1 VDNASSGG
9 SQTFTVIANDG
20 QAENYT
26 ASQTFA
32 LTITGVNDP
41 PEISRIDDLTRD
53 EDTVISIPFTVTDV
67 DSDAL
72 TITVMS
78 SHQLTVADAS
88 SLTINGVQTSSYTNV
103 AVSISHSLTLDIL
116 PLSNTNGEVTITIV
130 VSDSGALTDFAKFA
144 LTISPVNDS
153 PTIADT
159 SADLTENSADGYS
172 VVTVHGSDIE
182 GDTLTYTITSGD
194 ENNAFTINNSG
205 EIKVNKQSELD
216 YESENKSYTLT
227 VMVSDGALSA
237 TATVLI
243 SLIDENEVPTIT
255 TIDNLSSNEYA
266 QTNPIPFTV
275 VDEDGDALN
284 IQVTSSNATVVAIDT
299 TDITLCHQT
308 CENSNTITLS
318 ASNALQQLSLTI
330 MPAKDG
336 VADITVTVSDGE
348 LSASSSFKL
357 TVINVNITPV
367 ISSIAD
373 TSMDEDDLSK
383 DIGFTVY
390 DADCD
395 GRNVTLTVVT
405 DNSSLLPTNAN
416 NISIASNGLTY
427 SLNADQSESVT
438 LSVTPLS
445 NQFGSCGITITVTDA
460 NNATATS
467 HFTLTVNKLEDDS
480 PELSTISNDTIDED
494 KPHQTTV
501 DVMDHDGGQL
511 AISVLSSNTDLVPV
525 ENVVISGA
533 NYSDPNLTTTA
544 HETETL
550 TLTITPLANANG
562 SVSIT
567 IVANDGTNPTGES
580 SFTLTVTPVDDDP
593 VIAQISDF
601 DIDEDTSGHA
611 VSFTIVDVDGGNLSL
626 SAKSND
632 QTLIS
637 DSNLTFSS
645 SSVSTTAGVET
656 TLTLYVSTQ
665 INANGDTTASVT
677 VTDPSGLTDSTN
689 FTITVNPVNDPP
701 SMTDITNQSIFEDHP
716 TTPIALTISDIEH
729 GELTISAST
738 SDTDL
743 PITCLTFAG
752 DQIGSYEFTTVS
764 DGESKPLTLV
774 ILPPLNINNNFTSSG
789 KFDITL
795 TVADPEGLSDTT
807 LFSLDIIPVND
818 MPLYTLSKPL
828 TANED
833 DPTQFKEEWITGIS
847 AGAVDETEPLT
858 FIWSVV
864 DDNNVLVKTESL
876 TEGVDI
882 AISGTTAKIIF
893 TPETDAHGVAILTI
907 VLTDGYSTT
916 ANQFYNI
923 TINEVN
929 DKPSFTKGEDQ
940 IKVGNVGHMYEVQNW
955 ATEIDLGP
963 ADEYASGQ
971 FATFVVDAEKDALFA
986 GGPIITSDGTLKY
999 TPIEKAYGVSEVYV
1013 YLSDNGGAGEYT
1025 SGIQTFTIDI
1035 SSINSQPS
1043 FSTGSDITVNE
1054 DSGVNLIADWA
1065 TNITTGHKD
1074 ESEQSIEFSIT
1085 ATNAGIF
1092 SVPPAIQYTQGNTTA
1107 DLIFTTESDA
1117 NGSATIYI
1125 TMKDSG
1131 GTVDGGLDTYTV
1143 QTMTITI
1150 TPINDPPS
1158 FVKGNNLS
1166 VKADNKQRSITGWA
1180 TDIKAGPGNEKSQ
1193 TLSFHVSADNTALF
1207 ETQPAI
1213 YENGKLTFTPRTVT
1227 GTTNVEVY
1235 LQDNGDGD
1243 NRSDTVS
1250 FTITMTSTASPEIS
1264 QIDDQQLA
1272 EDTISDKISFDISD
1286 VDTDVEDLVITKTST
1301 DKDLIPDNYIK
1312 IEGTGSSR
1320 TVSISPTTGSFG
1332 TATITLKVSDGISA
1346 VSESFGVTVYERPKA
1361 RIDVAGEYSALTGT
1375 VPLSVQ
1381 FSPTVVEGKD
1391 NEITEWYWEF
1401 GDGFT
1406 SSEKMPLHTFVLSDE
1421 GDVSYYTV
1429 TLTVSGLGG
1438 SSTVTEAS
1446 YITVNALKYVD
1457 FIATTIRSSEEYPLT
1472 VCFADI
1478 SSGIIGTRQWD
1489 VDGDNN
1495 FEYIDYLSITHTYRQ
1510 PGLYTVTLNVGEY
1523 TETKIAYV
1531 NISGLTITGNVT
1543 GKVNNSYTGIANVIV
1558 DVHSSRNVLKGSA
1571 VTDSNGDYII
1581 TKLPAT
1587 SGLIISAWPA
1597 YTMTQYLPQY
1607 YNEKETRQEAD
1618 RQNTLGGQLTG
1629 INFKLLDAPTN
1640 AISGRITDTT
1650 AGEAKGLSNVIVEV
1664 YSSSLDFYKSAVTD
1678 ANGDYTLTALKS
1690 GTDYVLSVYDD
1701 RYATEFF
1708 YHATEDSVTARS
1720 DATRLTPTDP
1730 TLTGIDIVIALSN
1743 TISGQVKDDK
1753 GKVVSGIWVQAQD
1766 VNNSFNTRS
1775 VRTDENGLYTLTGLD
1790 RDVKH
1795 YVEILATAYPYQAY
1809 NLSTTRALATK
1820 ISIAEKNTDI
1830 DFILQTGSDIRGRVT
1845 NSKNVMLNGVMI
1857 YAQSSTKGIQTSTM
1871 TNEAGQYTLTNLPY
1885 ATDYIIYAD
1894 ATDAGNY
1901 PLQYYSL
1908 ASTSDNARYVSL
1920 SKGDLNNVN
1929 FVLDKGAVIHG
1940 NVRKGDT
1947 TNSAGQGIMVN
1958 IYSDSTQTGGTVA
1971 TDANGVFEIAGLN
1984 QNANDY
1990 IVSIWE
1996 AGYLPAF
2003 YDGINS
2009 TTVYNIADAKGM
2021 APSSNYIN
2029 IVLKQGHSV
2038 CGTVSAVNNSLVSSF
2053 TVELWSETTNGYAI
2067 TQVSGNN
2074 LAVANYCVH
2083 NVSSGEY
2090 EAMIHASGFADQS
2103 ANVTVNGDRSDVNFV
2118 LDLPSRAI
2126 GGTVKNIKTGRQVQI
2141 SACSNSLIIDKC
2153 KSMTVSGNGDVGYTI
2168 DGLKPASDY
2177 VLELWSSSYPKQV
2190 YNGQTQVSKA
2200 TVVNVMSNNQSGIN
2214 FTLPDNIPEI
2224 SGTITFPDTGNV
2236 SGDSVAVQAFSD
2248 NGTAGSTTVKFTGN
2262 KVVSYRITGLSPI
2275 TDYKVSVWSNKY
2287 KLQYYK
2293 ADCSGQE
2300 DCFAFTKASGTPI
2313 NTSDATPDDQI
2324 NFKLTTGR
2332 KITGLV
2338 LKTDGT
2344 PVGPGVYVEAQSLS
2358 NINSWTG
2365 ATTENDGTYLLGGL
2379 DNLSDYIVS
2388 AKKTDIP
2395 RAYYNKTGS
2404 VQVKSLAEPV
2414 SLTAGDAENITITI
2428 QTGLS
2433 IKGTIRNTLG
2443 RSIFGVWVSASSE
2456 TKGVGSG
2463 VYSAID
2469 GSFTIKGLP
2478 AANDYVVKAVP
2489 QPGQSYIKLTK
2500 TGVSAGATGVDFVL
2514 KQGFTMSGSVIA
2526 ESTGKAITRAEI
2538 TLSSA
2543 SNAYLY
2549 KGGLNASGQFEI
2561 SGLLSGTDYV
2571 LTVKPDATI
2580 SYVKKTLRNITITAN
2595 TLNMLIQLTRSVSI
2609 EGKVQLAG
2617 TSESPT
2623 PVNINNAW
2631 VSVYSSLKGTG
2642 GNDWT
2647 DNNGYFNITNIP
2659 DASDYVLTVSH
2670 ENYPERKVD
2679 VTIGQEILVELTT
2692 GGKITGKVRTES
2704 GPLAGVAVELWSDSL
2719 PLFRNVLTDS
2729 NGNFVFNGIPVTK
2742 GGFDISDYEI
2752 TVDGDPVGYPDKTKT
2767 GLSAGDSVI
2776 ITLQRTLDNEISG
2789 TVSDA
2794 NGNLVPADKNVTV
2807 YVYTA
2812 PDWGYVK
2819 AIAVT
2824 PGTGAFKI
2832 TGLETG
2838 EYWLVFY
2845 TSDGTLLGYDQYR
2858 TAQNIAFESDN
2869 ALW

>member
-1 VDNASSGG
+1 
-9 SQTFTVIANDG
+9 
-20 QAENYT
+20 
-26 ASQTFA
+26 
-32 LTITGVNDP
+32 LTINAVNDP
-41 PEISRIDDLTRD
+41 PEISDGTFAIEENSSTNTNVGSLTVSD
-53 EDTVISIPFTVTDV
+53 VDSTSLTVTITDGDSNSAFAINNSGGLTVNNGSQLDFETKSTYTLTVQVSDGTLTDVAQVVINLTDVNEAPEVSSIADTSTNEDTSKSISFSVTDV
-67 DSDAL
+67 ESNAL
-72 TITVMS
+72 TITVS
-78 SHQLTVADAS
+78 SNDLTKVNQGAISINGTAGGSYTIASGSVPHEVTLTIDPLLNQYGALTLTV
-88 SLTINGVQTSSYTNV
+88 V
-103 AVSISHSLTLDIL
+103 
-116 PLSNTNGEVTITIV
+116 VT
-130 VSDSGALTDFAKFA
+130 DSGALTDQTAFELTINAVNDPPEISDGTFAIEENSSDDTNVGSLTVSDIDSTSLTVTIIEGDSNSAFAVNNSGGLTVNNGNQLDFETKSCYTLTVQISDGTLTDTAQVVISLTDINEAPEISDQTFDIDENASNGDTVDQVTASDQDNNDTLTFSITGGNTDNIFSIDNSGNILVDDNTNLNHEATDSYNLTVQANDGA
-144 LTISPVNDS
+144 LTATATITIDINDINET
-153 PTIADT
+153 PT
-159 SADLTENSADGYS
+159 
-172 VVTVHGSDIE
+172 IE
-182 GDTLTYTITSGD
+182 GDTFSLPENSNNGTAVGSISVNDQDEGDVPTVTIINGD
-194 ENNAFTINNSG
+194 PNNAFSIDDNGDIT
-205 EIKVNKQSELD
+205 VNDKTYLD
-216 YESENKSYTLT
+216 YETE
-227 VMVSDGALSA
+227 
-237 TATVLI
+237 
-243 SLIDENEVPTIT
+243 
-255 TIDNLSSNEYA
+255 
-266 QTNPIPFTV
+266 
-275 VDEDGDALN
+275 
-284 IQVTSSNATVVAIDT
+284 TS
-299 TDITLCHQT
+299 
-308 CENSNTITLS
+308 
-318 ASNALQQLSLTI
+318 
-330 MPAKDG
+330 
-336 VADITVTVSDGE
+336 
-348 LSASSSFKL
+348 
-357 TVINVNITPV
+357 
-367 ISSIAD
+367 
-373 TSMDEDDLSK
+373 
-383 DIGFTVY
+383 
-390 DADCD
+390 
-395 GRNVTLTVVT
+395 
-405 DNSSLLPTNAN
+405 
-416 NISIASNGLTY
+416 
-427 SLNADQSESVT
+427 
-438 LSVTPLS
+438 
-445 NQFGSCGITITVTDA
+445 
-460 NNATATS
+460 
-467 HFTLTVNKLEDDS
+467 FTLTVQAADS
-480 PELSTISNDTIDED
+480 EFSPTDTVIINITNVNETPTISDATFNIDENTANATSVGSVSYSD
-494 KPHQTTV
+494 V
-501 DVMDHDGGQL
+501 DADSNLTLSITNGNTNNAFAIDNNG
-511 AISVLSSNTDLVPV
+511 AISVNNTNAL
-525 ENVVISGA
+525 
-533 NYSDPNLTTTA
+533 NY
-544 HETETL
+544 ETQ
-550 TLTITPLANANG
+550 
-562 SVSIT
+562 
-567 IVANDGTNPTGES
+567 S
-580 SFTLTVTPVDDDP
+580 SFTLTVEVSDGTLDDTAQVTIDLNDVNEAPVMS
-593 VIAQISDF
+593 A
-601 DIDEDTSGHA
+601 ID
-611 VSFTIVDVDGGNLSL
+611 
-626 SAKSND
+626 
-632 QTLIS
+632 
-637 DSNLTFSS
+637 
-645 SSVSTTAGVET
+645 
-656 TLTLYVSTQ
+656 
-665 INANGDTTASVT
+665 
-677 VTDPSGLTDSTN
+677 
-689 FTITVNPVNDPP
+689 
-701 SMTDITNQSIFEDHP
+701 NQEIFEDHP
-716 TTPIALTISDIEH
+716 TPSILINLSDEDADDLEITVETSDSIALPS
-729 GELTISAST
+729 SS
-738 SDTDL
+738 
-743 PITCLTFAG
+743 LTFTDEGDPQNAG
-752 DQIGSYEFTTVS
+752 YSCS
-764 DGESKPLTLV
+764 GEDDINISLV
-774 ILPPLNINNNFTSSG
+774 ILPPLNVNG
-789 KFDITL
+789 EFDITL
-795 TVADPEGLSDTT
+795 TVSDSELEDTVR
-807 LFSLDIIPVND
+807 FSIAITPVND
-818 MPLYTLSKPL
+818 VPFFTLSPSPD
-828 TANED
+828 ADED
-833 DPTQFKEEWITGIS
+833 SPTQFLEEFITGIS
-847 AGAVDETEPLT
+847 AGAADETEPLT
-858 FIWSVV
+858 FNMSTE
-864 DDNNVLVKTESL
+864 NVEIFTADPYVE
-876 TEGVDI
+876 
-882 AISGTTAKIIF
+882 ISGTTAELVF
-893 TPETDAHGVAILTI
+893 TPAENAHGVAIVTI
-907 VLTDGYSTT
+907 SLTDGYSTT
-916 ANQFYNI
+916 ANSTFAI

-929 DKPSFTKGEDQ
+929 DPPSFTAGGNQ
-940 IKVGNVGHMYEVQNW
+940 VVVGNTGNVQVVENW
-955 ATEIDLGP
+955 ATNIYLGP
-963 ADEYASGQ
+963 SDEVVKQSATFIVEAQKDELFASG
-971 FATFVVDAEKDALFA
+971 
-986 GGPIITSDGTLKY
+986 PIVTEGGTLKY
-999 TPIEKAYGVSEVYV
+999 TPIAKAYGVSVIEVT
-1013 YLSDNGGAGEYT
+1013 LSDGGDDDNAAET
-1025 SGIQTFTIDI
+1025 SEMYTFTIDI
-1035 SSINSQPS
+1035 SSINDPPS
-1043 FSTGSDITVNE
+1043 FTKGNDITVEE
-1054 DSGVNLIADWA
+1054 DSNYTCIADWA
-1065 TNITTGHKD
+1065 TDITPGHQD
-1074 ESEQSIEFSIT
+1074 EMEQSIEFSIT

-1092 SVPPAIQYTQGNTTA
+1092 SVPPAIQYIQGETTA
-1107 DLIFTTESDA
+1107 DLVFTTESNA
-1117 NGSATIYI
+1117 NGTATLYI

-1131 GTVDGGLDTYTV
+1131 GTVDGGSDTYTV
-1143 QTMTITI
+1143 QTVTITI
-1150 TPINDPPS
+1150 TPVNDKPS
-1158 FVKGNNLS
+1158 FVKGKDLK
-1166 VKADNKQRSITGWA
+1166 VKAVNQLRTEENWA
-1180 TDIKAGPGNEKSQ
+1180 TEIKAGPGNEDQ
-1193 TLSFHVSADNTALF
+1193 
-1207 ETQPAI
+1207 
-1213 YENGKLTFTPRTVT
+1213 
-1227 GTTNVEVY
+1227 
-1235 LQDNGDGD
+1235 
-1243 NRSDTVS
+1243 TVS
-1250 FTITMTSTASPEIS
+1250 FSLSADPDIFSTDPAIDNHGTLTYMPSTITGTSIVTVTLTDEDGAFTSTTFIIETTATAPPTIGAIADQHLAQDTLSN
-1264 QIDDQQLA
+1264 QIPF
-1272 EDTISDKISFDISD
+1272 KISYDANLAGS
-1286 VDTDVEDLVITKTST
+1286 VQLTPTST
-1301 DKDLIPDNYIK
+1301 YQTLIPDDYII
-1312 IEGTGSSR
+1312 IEGTGINR
-1320 TVSISPTTGSFG
+1320 TVSLSPTTGEFG
-1332 TATITLKVSDGISA
+1332 NAIITIEVSDGIST
-1346 VSESFGVTVYERPKA
+1346 VSESFALTVYERPEVT
-1361 RIDVAGEYSALTGT
+1361 IDVAGPYSATNGT

-1381 FSPTVVEGKD
+1381 FTPTIVKGNA
-1391 NEITEWYWEF
+1391 NEITGWNWAF
-1401 GDGFT
+1401 GDGST
-1406 SSEKMPLHTFVLSDE
+1406 STDRTPIHTYVLSDE
-1421 GDVSYYTV
+1421 GDASYYTV
-1429 TLTVSGLGG
+1429 TLTVIGLGG
-1438 SSTVTEAS
+1438 SSTATEAS
-1446 YITVNALKYVD
+1446 YITVNALKYAD
-1457 FIATTIRSSEEYPLT
+1457 FMATTNRSGIFPLT
-1472 VCFADI
+1472 VCFEDLSNSI
-1478 SSGIIGTRQWD
+1478 TGTRKWD
-1489 VDGDNN
+1489 VDGDNV
-1495 FEYIDYLSITHTYRQ
+1495 FEGQYSGALSITHTYEQ

-1523 TETKIAYV
+1523 TETKTAFV
-1531 NISGLTITGNVT
+1531 NVYGLTITGKVT
-1543 GKVNNSYTGIANVIV
+1543 ESKGITPIANVIV

-1571 VTDSNGDYII
+1571 VTNSSGDYMI
-1581 TKLPAT
+1581 TDLPAT

-1607 YNEKETRQEAD
+1607 YNGKETRQAAD
-1618 RQNTLGGQLTG
+1618 QQDTLGGQLTG

-1640 AISGRITDTT
+1640 AISGHITDTT

-1678 ANGDYTLTALKS
+1678 ANGDYTLTALKT
-1690 GTDYVLSVYDD
+1690 GNDYVLSVYDD

-1708 YHATEDSVTARS
+1708 YHATEDSVTDRS

-1753 GKVVSGIWVQAQD
+1753 GKTISGIWVQAQD

-1790 RDVKH
+1790 RDVQH

-1857 YAQSSTKGIQTSTM
+1857 YAKSTSKGIQASTM
-1871 TNEAGQYTLTNLPY
+1871 TNEAGQYTLSNMPY
-1885 ATDYIIYAD
+1885 ATDYIVYA
-1894 ATDAGNY
+1894 DAGNY
-1901 PLQYYSL
+1901 PLQYYYL
-1908 ASTSDNARYVSL
+1908 ASTRNNARYVSL

-1947 TNSAGQGIMVN
+1947 TNSAGQGVMVN

-1971 TDANGVFEIAGLN
+1971 TNANGVFEIVGLN

-1990 IVSIWE
+1990 IISIWE
-1996 AGYLPAF
+1996 EGYLPAF
-2003 YDGINS
+2003 YDGTNS

-2038 CGTVSAVNNSLVSSF
+2038 CGTVSAVNNSVVSSF

-2090 EAMIHASGFADQS
+2090 EAMIQASGFADQS
-2103 ANVTVNGDRSDVNFV
+2103 ANVSVNGDRSDVNFV
-2118 LDLPSRAI
+2118 LNLPSRAI
-2126 GGTVKNIKTGRQVQI
+2126 GGIVKNIKTGRQVQI

-2248 NGTAGSTTVKFTGN
+2248 NGTAGSTVVKFTGN
-2262 KVVSYRITGLSPI
+2262 RVVSYRITGLSPI

-2704 GPLAGVAVELWSDSL
+2704 GPLAGVPVELRSDSV

-2729 NGNFVFNGIPVTK
+2729 NGNFVFNAIPVTK
-2742 GGFDISDYEI
+2742 EGFDVSDYEI

-2767 GLSAGDSVI
+2767 GLKAGDSVI

-2789 TVSDA
+2789 TVSDVD
-2794 NGNLVPADKNVTV
+2794 GDLVPANENVTV
-2807 YVYTA
+2807 YVYT
-2812 PDWGYVK
+2812 PDWDYVK

-2845 TSDGTLLGYDQYR
+2845 TSNDTLVGYDQYR
-2858 TAQNIAFESDN
+2858 TAQNIAFKSDN
-2869 ALW
+2869 DLW

>member
-1 VDNASSGG
+1 VNAGAISINGTTGDSYTIASGSVSHELTLTIDPLLNQYGALTLTVSVTDSGALTDQTAFELTINPVNDRPEISGNTFAIEENSPNDTNVGSLTVSDVDSTSLTVTITEGDSNSAFAINNSGG
-9 SQTFTVIANDG
+9 LTVNNGSQLDFETKNCYTLTVQVTDG
-20 QAENYT
+20 TLTDT
-26 ASQTFA
+26 AQVVINLTDVNEAPEVSSIVDTSTDEDTSKSISFSVTDVESDA
-32 LTITGVNDP
+32 LTITVSSNALTKVNAGAISINGTTGDSYTISSGSVSHELTLTIDPLLNQYGALTLTVVVTDSGALTDQTAFELTINAVNDP
-41 PEISRIDDLTRD
+41 PEISGGTFAIEENSLNDTNVGSLSVSDIDSTSL
-53 EDTVISIPFTVTDV
+53 TVT
-67 DSDAL
+67 
-72 TITVMS
+72 I
-78 SHQLTVADAS
+78 
-88 SLTINGVQTSSYTNV
+88 
-103 AVSISHSLTLDIL
+103 
-116 PLSNTNGEVTITIV
+116 
-130 VSDSGALTDFAKFA
+130 
-144 LTISPVNDS
+144 
-153 PTIADT
+153 
-159 SADLTENSADGYS
+159 
-172 VVTVHGSDIE
+172 IE
-182 GDTLTYTITSGD
+182 GDS
-194 ENNAFTINNSG
+194 NSAFAINNSG
-205 EIKVNKQSELD
+205 SLTVNDGSQLD
-216 YESENKSYTLT
+216 FETKSTYTLT
-227 VMVSDGALSA
+227 VQVSDGALTDVAQVVISLTDINEAPEISDQTFDIDEDASNGDTVDQVTASDQDNDTLTFSITGGNTDNIFSIDNSGNILIDDNTNLNHEATDSYNLTVQADDSELTA
-237 TATVLI
+237 TATI
-243 SLIDENEVPTIT
+243 TIDINDINETPTI
-255 TIDNLSSNEYA
+255 E
-266 QTNPIPFTV
+266 
-275 VDEDGDALN
+275 GDTFSLP
-284 IQVTSSNATVVAIDT
+284 
-299 TDITLCHQT
+299 
-308 CENSNTITLS
+308 ENSNNGTAVGSISVNDQDEGDVPTVTIINGD
-318 ASNALQQLSLTI
+318 SNNAFSI
-330 MPAKDG
+330 DDNG
-336 VADITVTVSDGE
+336 DITVNDKTYLDYE
-348 LSASSSFKL
+348 
-357 TVINVNITPV
+357 TE
-367 ISSIAD
+367 
-373 TSMDEDDLSK
+373 TS
-383 DIGFTVY
+383 
-390 DADCD
+390 
-395 GRNVTLTVVT
+395 
-405 DNSSLLPTNAN
+405 
-416 NISIASNGLTY
+416 
-427 SLNADQSESVT
+427 
-438 LSVTPLS
+438 
-445 NQFGSCGITITVTDA
+445 
-460 NNATATS
+460 
-467 HFTLTVNKLEDDS
+467 FTLTVQAADS
-480 PELSTISNDTIDED
+480 EFSPTDTVIINITNVNETPTISDATFNIDENTANATSVGSVSYSD
-494 KPHQTTV
+494 V
-501 DVMDHDGGQL
+501 DADSNLTLSITDGNTNNAFAIDNNG
-511 AISVLSSNTDLVPV
+511 AISVN
-525 ENVVISGA
+525 NVDA
-533 NYSDPNLTTTA
+533 LNY
-544 HETETL
+544 ETQ
-550 TLTITPLANANG
+550 
-562 SVSIT
+562 
-567 IVANDGTNPTGES
+567 S
-580 SFTLTVTPVDDDP
+580 SFTLTVEVSDGTLDDTAQVTIDLNDVNEAPVMS
-593 VIAQISDF
+593 A
-601 DIDEDTSGHA
+601 ID
-611 VSFTIVDVDGGNLSL
+611 
-626 SAKSND
+626 
-632 QTLIS
+632 
-637 DSNLTFSS
+637 
-645 SSVSTTAGVET
+645 
-656 TLTLYVSTQ
+656 
-665 INANGDTTASVT
+665 
-677 VTDPSGLTDSTN
+677 
-689 FTITVNPVNDPP
+689 
-701 SMTDITNQSIFEDHP
+701 NQEIFEDHP
-716 TTPIALTISDIEH
+716 TPSILINLSDEDADDLEITVETSDSIALPSSSLTFTDEGGPQNAGYSCSGEDDITIS
-729 GELTISAST
+729 
-738 SDTDL
+738 
-743 PITCLTFAG
+743 
-752 DQIGSYEFTTVS
+752 
-764 DGESKPLTLV
+764 LV
-774 ILPPLNINNNFTSSG
+774 ILPPLNVNG
-789 KFDITL
+789 EFDITL
-795 TVADPEGLSDTT
+795 TVSDSELEDTVR
-807 LFSLDIIPVND
+807 FSIAITPVND
-818 MPLYTLSKPL
+818 MPFFTLSPSPD
-828 TANED
+828 ADED
-833 DPTQFKEEWITGIS
+833 AHTQFLEEFITGIS
-847 AGAVDETEPLT
+847 AGAADETEPLT
-858 FIWSVV
+858 FNMSTE
-864 DDNNVLVKTESL
+864 NVEIFTADPYVE
-876 TEGVDI
+876 
-882 AISGTTAKIIF
+882 ISGTTAELVF
-893 TPETDAHGVAILTI
+893 TPAENAHGVALVTI
-907 VLTDGYSTT
+907 SLTDGYSTT
-916 ANQFYNI
+916 ANSTFAI

-929 DKPSFTKGEDQ
+929 DPPSFTAGGNQ
-940 IKVGNVGHMYEVQNW
+940 VVVGNTGNVQVVENW
-955 ATEIDLGP
+955 ATNIYLGP
-963 ADEYASGQ
+963 SDEVVKQSATFIVEAQKDELFASG
-971 FATFVVDAEKDALFA
+971 
-986 GGPIITSDGTLKY
+986 PIVTEGGTLKY
-999 TPIEKAYGVSEVYV
+999 TPIAKAYGVSVIEVT
-1013 YLSDNGGAGEYT
+1013 LSDGGDDDNAAET
-1025 SGIQTFTIDI
+1025 SEMYTFTIDI
-1035 SSINSQPS
+1035 SSINDPPS
-1043 FSTGSDITVNE
+1043 FTKGNDITVEE
-1054 DSGVNLIADWA
+1054 DSNYTCIADWA
-1065 TNITTGHKD
+1065 TDITPGHQD
-1074 ESEQSIEFSIT
+1074 EMEQSIEFSIT

-1092 SVPPAIQYTQGNTTA
+1092 SVPPAIQYIQGETTA
-1107 DLIFTTESDA
+1107 DLVFTTESNA
-1117 NGSATIYI
+1117 NGTATLYI

-1131 GTVDGGLDTYTV
+1131 GTVDGGSDTYTV
-1143 QTMTITI
+1143 QTVTITI
-1150 TPINDPPS
+1150 TPVNDKPS
-1158 FVKGNNLS
+1158 FVKGKDLK
-1166 VKADNKQRSITGWA
+1166 VKADNQLRTEENWA
-1180 TDIKAGPGNEKSQ
+1180 TEIKAGPGNEDQ
-1193 TLSFHVSADNTALF
+1193 
-1207 ETQPAI
+1207 
-1213 YENGKLTFTPRTVT
+1213 
-1227 GTTNVEVY
+1227 
-1235 LQDNGDGD
+1235 
-1243 NRSDTVS
+1243 TVS
-1250 FTITMTSTASPEIS
+1250 FSLSATPDIFSTDPAIDNNGTLTYRPSATTGTSTVTVTLTDEDGAFTSTTFIIETTATAAPEIS
-1264 QIDDQQLA
+1264 AIDDQHLA
-1272 EDTISDKISFDISD
+1272 QDTLSAKIALDISD
-1286 VDTDVEDLVITKTST
+1286 DDTSDGNLALTPTSNNT
-1301 DKDLIPDNYIK
+1301 TLIPDDYII
-1312 IEGTGSSR
+1312 IEGTGTNR
-1320 TVSISPTTGSFG
+1320 TVSLSPTTGEFG
-1332 TATITLKVSDGISA
+1332 NAIITIEVSDGIST
-1346 VSESFGVTVYERPKA
+1346 VSESFALTVYERPEVS
-1361 RIDVAGEYSALTGT
+1361 IDVAGPYSATNGT

-1381 FSPTVVEGKD
+1381 FTPTIVKGNA
-1391 NEITEWYWEF
+1391 NEITGWNWAF
-1401 GDGFT
+1401 GDGST
-1406 SSEKMPLHTFVLSDE
+1406 STDRTPIHTYVLSDE
-1421 GDVSYYTV
+1421 GDASYYTV
-1429 TLTVSGLGG
+1429 TLTVIGLGG
-1438 SSTVTEAS
+1438 SSTATEAS
-1446 YITVNALKYVD
+1446 YITVNALKYAD
-1457 FIATTIRSSEEYPLT
+1457 FMATTNRSGIFPLT

-1478 SSGIIGTRQWD
+1478 SNSITGTRKWD
-1489 VDGDNN
+1489 VDGDNV
-1495 FEYIDYLSITHTYRQ
+1495 FEYSDTMSITHTYTS

-1531 NISGLTITGNVT
+1531 NIYGLTITGKVT
-1543 GKVNNSYTGIANVIV
+1543 NSDESENIANVIV

-1571 VTDSNGDYII
+1571 VTDSEGDFII
-1581 TKLPAT
+1581 TDLPAA

-1618 RQNTLGGQLTG
+1618 RQDTLGGKLTG

-1678 ANGDYTLTALKS
+1678 ANGDYMLTALKS
-1690 GTDYVLSVYDD
+1690 GDDYVLSVYDD

-1920 SKGDLNNVN
+1920 AKGDLNNVN

-1940 NVRKGDT
+1940 NVRIGDT
-1947 TNSAGQGIMVN
+1947 TTSAGQGIMVN

-2038 CGTVSAVNNSLVSSF
+2038 CGTVSAVNNSVVSSF

-2074 LAVANYCVH
+2074 LAVANYCVQ

-2090 EAMIHASGFADQS
+2090 EAMIHASGFADQA

-2489 QPGQSYIKLTK
+2489 QPGQSYIKQTK
-2500 TGVSAGATGVDFVL
+2500 TGVSAGTTGVDFVL

-2526 ESTGKAITRAEI
+2526 ESSGKAITRAEI

-2580 SYVKKTLRNITITAN
+2580 SYVKKTFRNITITAN

-2623 PVNINNAW
+2623 PVNISNAW

-2704 GPLAGVAVELWSDSL
+2704 GPLAGVPVELRSDSV

-2729 NGNFVFNGIPVTK
+2729 NGNFVFNAIPVTK
-2742 GGFDISDYEI
+2742 EGFDVSDYEI

-2767 GLSAGDSVI
+2767 GLKAGDSVI

-2789 TVSDA
+2789 TVSDVD
-2794 NGNLVPADKNVTV
+2794 GDLVPANENVTV

-2812 PDWGYVK
+2812 PDWDYLK

-2845 TSDGTLLGYDQYR
+2845 TSNDTLVGYGQYR
-2858 TAQNIAFESDN
+2858 TAQNIAFKSDN
-2869 ALW
+2869 DLW

>member
-1 VDNASSGG
+1 MVSDAKSSN
-9 SQTFTVIANDG
+9 TATVIINVTN
-20 QAENYT
+20 ENE
-26 ASQTFA
+26 A
-32 LTITGVNDP
+32 
-41 PEISRIDDLTRD
+41 PEITDIDNQLTD
-53 EDTVISIPFTVTDV
+53 EDTILSIPFAVTDV
-67 DSDAL
+67 ESDAL
-72 TITVMS
+72 TITVKS
-78 SHQLTVADAS
+78 SNAS
-88 SLTINGVQTSSYTNV
+88 KVSEAGSLTINGTNSALYTIAAGSS
-103 AVSISHSLTLDIL
+103 SKKLTLEVM
-116 PLSNTNGEVTITIV
+116 PLSNENGAVTLTIV
-130 VSDSGALTDFAKFA
+130 VSDSGALTDFAEFA

-227 VMVSDGALSA
+227 VMVSDGSLSA
-237 TATVLI
+237 TATVMI
-243 SLIDENEVPTIT
+243 NLIDENEEPTIT
-255 TIDNLSSNEYA
+255 LINNLSSNEYA

-275 VDEDGDALN
+275 LDEDGDALN

-308 CENSNTITLS
+308 CENSKTITLS

-373 TSMDEDDLSK
+373 TSMDEDLSK

-427 SLNADQSESVT
+427 SLNADQSKSVT

-494 KPHQTTV
+494 NTHQTTV

-511 AISVLSSNTDLVPV
+511 AISVQSSNTDLVPV

-645 SSVSTTAGVET
+645 SSVSTTAGFET
-656 TLTLYVSTQ
+656 TITLYVSTQ
-665 INANGDTTASVT
+665 LNANGDTTASVT

-701 SMTDITNQSIFEDHP
+701 SMTNITNQSIFEDHP
-716 TTPIALTISDIEH
+716 TAPIALNISDIEH

-789 KFDITL
+789 NFDITL
-795 TVADPEGLSDTT
+795 TVADPEGLSDTKV
-807 LFSLDIIPVND
+807 FSLDIEPVND

-882 AISGTTAKIIF
+882 AVSGTTAKIIF

-907 VLTDGYSTT
+907 ALTDGYSTT
-916 ANQFYNI
+916 ANQAYNI

-999 TPIEKAYGVSEVYV
+999 TPIEKAYGVSDVYV
-1013 YLSDNGGAGEYT
+1013 YLSDNGTGEYT
-1025 SGIQTFTIDI
+1025 SGMQTFTIDI

-1054 DSGVNLIADWA
+1054 DSGVNLIAGWA

-1092 SVPPAIQYTQGNTTA
+1092 SVPPAIQYIQGETTA
-1107 DLIFTTESDA
+1107 DLVFTTESNA
-1117 NGSATIYI
+1117 NGTATLYI

-1131 GTVDGGLDTYTV
+1131 GTVDGGSDTYNAQTV
-1143 QTMTITI
+1143 TITI
-1150 TPINDPPS
+1150 TPVNDKPS
-1158 FVKGNNLS
+1158 FVKGKDLK
-1166 VKADNKQRSITGWA
+1166 VKADNQLRTEENWA
-1180 TDIKAGPGNEKSQ
+1180 TEIKAGPGNEDQ
-1193 TLSFHVSADNTALF
+1193 
-1207 ETQPAI
+1207 
-1213 YENGKLTFTPRTVT
+1213 
-1227 GTTNVEVY
+1227 
-1235 LQDNGDGD
+1235 
-1243 NRSDTVS
+1243 TVS
-1250 FTITMTSTASPEIS
+1250 FSLSADPDIFSTDPAIDNHGTLTYRPSTTGTSTVTVTLTDEDGAFTSTTFIIETTATAAPEIS
-1264 QIDDQQLA
+1264 AIDDQHLA
-1272 EDTISDKISFDISD
+1272 QDTLSAKIALDISD
-1286 VDTDVEDLVITKTST
+1286 DDTSDGNLALTPTSNNT
-1301 DKDLIPDNYIK
+1301 TLIPDDYII
-1312 IEGTGSSR
+1312 IEGTGTNR
-1320 TVSISPTTGSFG
+1320 TVSLSPTTGEFG
-1332 TATITLKVSDGISA
+1332 NAIITIEVSDGIST
-1346 VSESFGVTVYERPKA
+1346 VSESFALTVYERPEVS
-1361 RIDVAGEYSALTGT
+1361 IDVAGPYSATNGT

-1381 FSPTVVEGKD
+1381 FTPTIVKGNA
-1391 NEITEWYWEF
+1391 NEITGWNWAF
-1401 GDGFT
+1401 GDGST
-1406 SSEKMPLHTFVLSDE
+1406 STDRTPIHTYVLSDE
-1421 GDVSYYTV
+1421 GDASYYTV
-1429 TLTVSGLGG
+1429 TLTVIGLGG
-1438 SSTVTEAS
+1438 SSTATEAS
-1446 YITVNALKYVD
+1446 YITVNALKYAD
-1457 FIATTIRSSEEYPLT
+1457 FMATTNRSGIFPLT

-1478 SSGIIGTRQWD
+1478 SNSITGTRKWD
-1489 VDGDNN
+1489 VDGDNV
-1495 FEYIDYLSITHTYRQ
+1495 FEYSDTMSITHTYTS

-1531 NISGLTITGNVT
+1531 NIYGLTITGKVT
-1543 GKVNNSYTGIANVIV
+1543 NSDESENIANVIV

-1571 VTDSNGDYII
+1571 VTDSEGDFII
-1581 TKLPAT
+1581 TDLPAA

-1618 RQNTLGGQLTG
+1618 RQDTLGGKLTG

-1678 ANGDYTLTALKS
+1678 ANGDYMLTALKS
-1690 GTDYVLSVYDD
+1690 GDDYVLSVYDD

-1920 SKGDLNNVN
+1920 AKGDLNNVN

-1940 NVRKGDT
+1940 NVRIGDT
-1947 TNSAGQGIMVN
+1947 TTSAGQGIMVN

-1996 AGYLPAF
+1996 EGYLPAF

-2074 LAVANYCVH
+2074 LAVANYCVQ

-2090 EAMIHASGFADQS
+2090 EAMIHASGFADQA

-2379 DNLSDYIVS
+2379 DDLSDYIVS

-2500 TGVSAGATGVDFVL
+2500 TGVSAGTTGVDFVL

-2526 ESTGKAITRAEI
+2526 ESSGKAITRAEI

-2679 VTIGQEILVELTT
+2679 VTIGQEILVELST
-2692 GGKITGKVRTES
+2692 GGKISGMVRTES